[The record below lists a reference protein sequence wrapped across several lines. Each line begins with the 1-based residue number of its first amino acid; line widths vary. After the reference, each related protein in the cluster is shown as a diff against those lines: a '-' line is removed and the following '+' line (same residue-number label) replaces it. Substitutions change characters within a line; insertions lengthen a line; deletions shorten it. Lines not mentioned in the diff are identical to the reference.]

1 MVPNAMLTQFSYSK
15 YSSQTLT
22 QFSPPTIGWC
32 AILSQFS
39 PDQKPTLQ
47 FSPNSHLC
55 SQYSCN
61 SHQLEM
67 AGANAHLMLIYNFHQ
82 IGENWLRIGWEL
94 SESWNS
100 FLLGQI
106 ILWHGNFMQNY
117 YCDISHTISIVVLQ
131 ITSNNSLFK
140 LTSQQTTK
148 CLILPFVR
156 GIHWWQVDSP
166 HKWPVIVVFGLG
178 RIFRLERLAIF
189 MTEFRAG
196 LQHGAINFHLK
207 PCMFTWT
214 KIDSPFKVII
224 FALYSK
230 AFSYH
235 LTSTE
240 FLITT

>member
-1 MVPNAMLTQFSYSK
+1 MVLSPMLTQFSPVQIVKVQCSPNSHQLKLLKSNAHPIFITSNDSKCNAHSILINSK

-100 FLLGQI
+100 FLLGETVCLLRSPQ
-106 ILWHGNFMQNY
+106 HKQ
-117 YCDISHTISIVVLQ
+117 SAEHTV
-131 ITSNNSLFK
+131 FK
-140 LTSQQTTK
+140 S
-148 CLILPFVR
+148 V
-156 GIHWWQVDSP
+156 
-166 HKWPVIVVFGLG
+166 
-178 RIFRLERLAIF
+178 
-189 MTEFRAG
+189 
-196 LQHGAINFHLK
+196 
-207 PCMFTWT
+207 
-214 KIDSPFKVII
+214 
-224 FALYSK
+224 
-230 AFSYH
+230 
-235 LTSTE
+235 
-240 FLITT
+240 

>member
-1 MVPNAMLTQFSYSK
+1 MVLSPMLTQFSPVQIVKVQCSPNSHQLKLLKSNAHPIFITSNGSKCNAHSILINSK
-15 YSSQTLT
+15 YSSETLT

-100 FLLGQI
+100 FLLGC
-106 ILWHGNFMQNY
+106 ILNEQFCEHKDYSSEPTMKKLSWYRWVFF
-117 YCDISHTISIVVLQ
+117 SINCLG
-131 ITSNNSLFK
+131 SSKLYLFYSFF
-140 LTSQQTTK
+140 L
-148 CLILPFVR
+148 FV
-156 GIHWWQVDSP
+156 
-166 HKWPVIVVFGLG
+166 
-178 RIFRLERLAIF
+178 
-189 MTEFRAG
+189 
-196 LQHGAINFHLK
+196 
-207 PCMFTWT
+207 
-214 KIDSPFKVII
+214 
-224 FALYSK
+224 
-230 AFSYH
+230 
-235 LTSTE
+235 
-240 FLITT
+240 

>member
-1 MVPNAMLTQFSYSK
+1 MVISPVLTQFSPVQIVKVQCSPNSHQLKLLKSNAHPIFITSNGSKCNAHSILINSK

-100 FLLGQI
+100 FLLGECRSHFWRCVI
-106 ILWHGNFMQNY
+106 MTPH
-117 YCDISHTISIVVLQ
+117 DIAPSVNKLVDFFVLNSFSESIAPRHYTAIS
-131 ITSNNSLFK
+131 
-140 LTSQQTTK
+140 
-148 CLILPFVR
+148 
-156 GIHWWQVDSP
+156 
-166 HKWPVIVVFGLG
+166 
-178 RIFRLERLAIF
+178 RL
-189 MTEFRAG
+189 
-196 LQHGAINFHLK
+196 
-207 PCMFTWT
+207 
-214 KIDSPFKVII
+214 V
-224 FALYSK
+224 
-230 AFSYH
+230 
-235 LTSTE
+235 
-240 FLITT
+240 